1 MPGDRPLIGSHH
13 RDPAP
18 KNLPHVRDAGLA
30 ALRRTRRHLDEHV
43 RVCRSKTFDRTPP
56 MTNAGQLT
64 ERPPAGH
71 VLEQDPWV
79 EAIGVVDEAVT
90 RIGDAHDRRNES
102 VSPFQPRGVLVKG
115 TKQPLPDGPQSHDP
129 HAHVLHRTTGP
140 TVLVPKLLRRR
151 SRSFETAGRPPK
163 PPPTTTWC
171 SGARRAH
178 CVHSLEA
185 PRGTSPCGA
194 APSRATSR
202 GRLMSGPV

>member
-1 MPGDRPLIGSHH
+1 
-13 RDPAP
+13 
-18 KNLPHVRDAGLA
+18 VRDAGLA

-43 RVCRSKTFDRTPP
+43 RVCRSKTFDRAPP
-56 MTNAGQLT
+56 MANAGQLT
-64 ERPPAGH
+64 ERPRAGH

-129 HAHVLHRTTGP
+129 HAHVLHRHGEPYGARPQTP
-140 TVLVPKLLRRR
+140 EAQESELRDRR
-151 SRSFETAGRPPK
+151 QASEASTDDDVVFP
-163 PPPTTTWC
+163 
-171 SGARRAH
+171 GARRAH
-178 CVHSLEA
+178 GVHSLEA
-185 PRGTSPCGA
+185 PAGRSPCGP